1 MERAE
6 IFIGAS
12 PLQTMAASGG
22 ALITKRASRGALL
35 IQKPGILAERH
46 RGKPARRLRDLPI
59 GACSLWAS
67 PRQPFS
73 TLHGIPPDLS
83 PVPGEPLSLLP
94 PRTLLPATKSSAAN
108 PANLLHWS
116 KLVAGAIEI
125 DHDVITVGVQRRDT
139 S

>member
-12 PLQTMAASGG
+12 PLQSMAASGG

-59 GACSLWAS
+59 GACCQL
-67 PRQPFS
+67 PNRQHS
-73 TLHGIPPDLS
+73 QSSQLATL
-83 PVPGEPLSLLP
+83 
-94 PRTLLPATKSSAAN
+94 
-108 PANLLHWS
+108 
-116 KLVAGAIEI
+116 
-125 DHDVITVGVQRRDT
+125 VQTRGGRDRNRPRRDHRRRPT
-139 S
+139 EG